1 MRTVGTLVKT
11 RSELEELRGEM
22 IKRVYKESPCI
33 VISCGTCGQIS
44 GALKV
49 IEAFQQEIKR
59 QNLEGKVFL
68 RITGCHGF
76 CEVEPNVIIEPEGI
90 FYVRLQPEDARE
102 IIQETV
108 IHKRIIDRLLYI
120 DPVTSDKI
128 AYEKDIPFYK
138 NQERRISGNNKNI
151 DPTKIDDYIAMGG
164 YKGLGK
170 ALTQMTY
177 KDIISEIKKSG
188 LRGRGGAGFPTG
200 IKWEIAR
207 KQRGDVK
214 YVICN
219 ADEGDPGAYM
229 DRSVLESNPHSVIE
243 GMMIGARAIGAT
255 EGWVYARNEYPMAV
269 EHIKMAIEQAK
280 EFGFLGENIL
290 GSDFSFNIK
299 IAKGAGAFVCGEETA
314 LIASIEG
321 KKGIPRQR
329 PPFPAQSGLFGKP
342 TNINNVETWAN
353 IPIIIDKGGDW
364 YAGIGTETSKGTK
377 IFSLVGKVQNTGL
390 AEVPMG
396 TTIAEIVFDIGGGA
410 PKGRKVKAVQIGG
423 PSGGCI
429 PRELFHLPVDY
440 ESLKGAGAIMG
451 SGGMIVMDENSC
463 MVDIAKYFENF
474 LQDESCGKCA
484 TCREGTQRM
493 HEILTGITEGKGKLE
508 DLNLL
513 EELGV
518 IVKAVSMC
526 GLGQT
531 APNPVLATLRFFKD
545 EYIDHIV
552 KMKCNAAVC
561 TEIVSSPCQHACPID
576 TEASVYIGLI
586 AEGKFEEALGIIK
599 KDNPLASVLARVC
612 NHPCEAKCRVGEGGD
627 PISIRDL
634 KRFVT
639 DYGLR
644 NNLHLKAGQGEGSKG
659 IKVAIVGSGP
669 AGLTCGFYLALKG
682 YDITI
687 FEKQPVAGGMLAV
700 GIPEYRLPRRI
711 LNTDIDYI
719 KSAGVKIRTNSALG
733 KDFQL
738 RDLFDQGYKAIY
750 LALGAHRSLK
760 LNIPGEDA
768 DGIMHGIDVLTALNL
783 GKDVEIGGRVG
794 IIGGGNSAVD
804 AARSILRAGK
814 AGNVTI
820 FYRRTIAEMPAY
832 KDEIK
837 QALEEGIKIEFLT
850 APIKIITENGKLK
863 AVEFKGMKLGE
874 RDESGRRSP
883 VPIEGSEHQ
892 VELDTLVISI
902 SERPDITF
910 LTKENLEFS
919 KWDTLPVDPEIFLTK
934 MEGVFAGGDLVTGPN
949 TVVNAAAS
957 GKIASRS
964 IDQYL
969 SGKEVKR
976 EYRITRPSMYIKPLE
991 LPDEE
996 LEELLATRRPQM
1008 ACLSV
1013 EDRKSNYNEVEHG
1026 LTEEQAVKE
1035 AKRCLRCDLETK
1047 DGQSFIE
1054 KLKEK
1059 IPPDEEGI

>member
-1 MRTVGTLVKT
+1 MEKINGQNELNLFRKSVLDKRNLTKPCIMVCASTGCRAFGAQKIIQAF
-11 RSELEELRGEM
+11 RDELEKRGLE
-22 IKRVYKESPCI
+22 KI
-33 VISCGTCGQIS
+33 VDV
-44 GALKV
+44 KV
-49 IEAFQQEIKR
+49 
-59 QNLEGKVFL
+59 
-68 RITGCHGF
+68 TGCHGF
-76 CEVEPNVIIEPEGI
+76 CERGPLVVIEPQGI
-90 FYVRLQPEDARE
+90 FYPSCKPGSVPE
-102 IIQETV
+102 IISKTV
-108 IHKRIIDRLLYI
+108 LKGEIIEDLLYV
-120 DPVTSDKI
+120 DPVTGERI
-128 AYEKDIPFYK
+128 CYEKDVPFYK
-138 NQERRISGNNKNI
+138 GQKRLVLANCGKI
-151 DPTKIDDYIAMGG
+151 DPKSIEEYIEMGG
-164 YKGLGK
+164 YNALSK
-170 ALTQMTY
+170 ALSGMSPG
-177 KDIISEIKKSG
+177 DVIDEIKRSG

-200 IKWEIAR
+200 LKWEIAS
-207 KQRGDVK
+207 KQQGDVK

-364 YAGIGTETSKGTK
+364 YAGIGTETSKGAK
-377 IFSLVGKVQNTGL
+377 IFSLVGKVRNSGL
-390 AEVPMG
+390 VEVPMG

-429 PRELFHLPVDY
+429 PLELFHLPVDY
-440 ESLKGAGAIMG
+440 ESLKSVGAIMG

-474 LQDESCGKCA
+474 LQDESCGKCS

-493 HEILTGITEGKGKLE
+493 HEILSNITEVKGKKE
-508 DLNLL
+508 DLDLL
-513 EELGV
+513 EELGG

-531 APNPVLATLRFFKD
+531 APNPVLATLRFFRD
-545 EYIDHIV
+545 EYTDHIE
-552 KMKCNAAVC
+552 KMKCSAAVC
-561 TEIVSSPCQHACPID
+561 TEIVSSPCQHTCPID
-576 TEASVYIGLI
+576 TEAGVYIALI
-586 AEGKFEEALGIIK
+586 ANRRFEEALSIIK

-612 NHPCEAKCRVGEGGD
+612 SHPCEDKCRAGDGGD

-644 NNLHLKAGQGEGSKG
+644 NKLQLKAGQGEDDKG

-669 AGLTCGFYLALKG
+669 AGLTCGFYLAQKG
-682 YDITI
+682 YDVTI
-687 FEKQPVAGGMLAV
+687 FEKQPVAGGMLAI
-700 GIPEYRLPRRI
+700 GIPEYRLPKKI

-719 KSAGVKIRTNSALG
+719 KSAGVKIRTNYALG

-738 RDLFDQGYKAIY
+738 RDLFDRDYKAIF
-750 LALGAHRSLK
+750 LALGAHKSLK
-760 LNIPGEDA
+760 LNVPGEDA
-768 DGIMHGIDVLTALNL
+768 EGIMHEMDVLTALNL
-783 GKDVEIGGRVG
+783 GKEVEIGGRVG
-794 IIGGGNSAVD
+794 IIGGGNAAVD
-804 AARSILRAGK
+804 VARSILRTGK
-814 AGNVTI
+814 AENVTI

-832 KDEIK
+832 KEEVE
-837 QALEEGIKIEFLT
+837 QALKEGIKIEFLT
-850 APIKIITENGKLK
+850 ALKKIITENGKLK
-863 AVEFKGMKLGE
+863 AIEFKRMKLGE
-874 RDESGRRSP
+874 RDGSGRRSP
-883 VPIEGSEHQ
+883 VPIEGSEHL
-892 VELDTLVISI
+892 VELDALVVSI
-902 SERPDITF
+902 SERPDISAF
-910 LTKENLEFS
+910 MKENLVFS
-919 KWDTLPVDPEIFLTK
+919 KWDTLPVDPETFRTRL
-934 MEGVFAGGDLVTGPN
+934 EEVFAGGDLVTGPN
-949 TVVNAAAS
+949 RIINAAAS

-976 EYRITRPSMYIKPLE
+976 EYRLTRPSMYIEPLE
-991 LPDEE
+991 LSDEE
-996 LEELLATRRPQM
+996 MEELLSAKRPQM
-1008 ACLSV
+1008 ASLSI
-1013 EDRKSNYNEVEHG
+1013 EDRKFNYSEVEYC
-1026 LTEEQAVKE
+1026 LTEEQAIKE

-1047 DGQSFIE
+1047 DGQSFLE
-1054 KLKEK
+1054 KLKKKTAPE
-1059 IPPDEEGI
+1059 EEGI